1 MRADLVLDHLVAHR
15 ERPLFAPINHRITPG
30 TLLVIV
36 GPNGAGKS
44 SLLNAIIGRGVRR
57 TGTAALGRT
66 PLHRLRARELARTV
80 SFVGQDS
87 FAPNELLVR
96 DIVDVGVRAGGAPSS
111 GETRVFG
118 ALARLGITDLA
129 ARRYAQLS
137 GGERQ
142 LVQVARALA
151 QGSPLML
158 LDEPISALD
167 LNHQLTVMGALAEQA
182 RAGHIVVVTMHDLTQ
197 ALRWADCVGVI
208 ADGHATFGAP
218 RDILTPMLIR
228 RTYGVTT
235 EIFTSPSGSPT
246 LNSLRVSCETAADL
260 SRTPVSNAKEANALI
275 PHPPLRLRPI
285 ARRMRRSRTRAHR
298 GASTPRG

>member
-1 MRADLVLDHLVAHR
+1 MRADLVLDNLVAHR
-15 ERPLFAPINHRITPG
+15 ERPLFTPINQRIPPG
-30 TLLVIV
+30 TLLGIV

-57 TGTAALGRT
+57 TGTASLGHT
-66 PLHRLRARELARTV
+66 PLHRLRARDLARTV

-96 DIVDVGVRAGGAPSS
+96 DIVDVGVRASAAGSS
-111 GETRVFG
+111 AETRITG
-118 ALARLGITDLA
+118 ALTRLGITHLA
-129 ARRYAQLS
+129 ARRYAHLS

-158 LDEPISALD
+158 LDEPVSALD
-167 LNHQLTVMGALAEQA
+167 LSHQLTVMEALAERA

-208 ADGHATFGAP
+208 AGGHTTFGAP
-218 RDILTPMLIR
+218 RNILTPELIR
-228 RTYGVTT
+228 RTYGVTA

-246 LNSLRVSCETAADL
+246 LSSLRVSCETATDL
-260 SRTPVSNAKEANALI
+260 SRTP
-275 PHPPLRLRPI
+275 RLQ
-285 ARRMRRSRTRAHR
+285 HE
-298 GASTPRG
+298 GN